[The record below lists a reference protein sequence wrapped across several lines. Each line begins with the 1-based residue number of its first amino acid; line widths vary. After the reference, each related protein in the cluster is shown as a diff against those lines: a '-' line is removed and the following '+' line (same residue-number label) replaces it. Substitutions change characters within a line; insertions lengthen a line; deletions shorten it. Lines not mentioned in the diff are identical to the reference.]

1 MDLNDPAW
9 FFILAG
15 LGALLFAAQ
24 VVLNLWFGSRLFT
37 LTDNTATTTALTARL
52 DSATLG
58 RMDAIQVKIHQLE
71 SAIATRLE
79 ANIALLEKI
88 IEHRD
93 GPTVK

>member
-1 MDLNDPAW
+1 MNLNDPAW
-9 FFILAG
+9 LLILAG

-24 VVLNLWFGSRLFT
+24 VVLNLWFGSRLFI
-37 LTDNTATTTALTARL
+37 LTDNTATITALTAKL

-58 RMDAIQVKIHQLE
+58 RMDVIQAKIHQLE
-71 SAIATRLE
+71 SAIANRLD

-88 IEHRD
+88 IDHRD